1 MRDGC
6 SLRVATERSCAAA
19 APSRHEGALTQLIL
33 AVVCAIIVV
42 GCGSSDGQAPQL
54 LGSQANQRQTTSAAQ
69 PGVPG
74 AGIATAIPSLG
85 KVIVVHTP
93 SFELIALEDGAPVLR
108 SRVIVGRPATPTPE
122 LLSSMFSIRFNPA
135 WMPTPSM
142 IRYERAHYVPP
153 GPNNP
158 LGQLLFELDNDQLIF
173 LHDTND
179 RSLFGRSNRA
189 LSHGCVRV
197 EQARP
202 LAAWALGISVREV
215 EAMIS
220 SKATYSVP
228 LSTPIPVYLVY
239 RGD

>member
-1 MRDGC
+1 M
-6 SLRVATERSCAAA
+6 VACA
-19 APSRHEGALTQLIL
+19 
-33 AVVCAIIVV
+33 VMVW
-42 GCGSSDGQAPQL
+42 GCGSTDRQAPRL
-54 LGSQANQRQTTSAAQ
+54 PASQAQGRQATWASQAD
-69 PGVPG
+69 VPAE
-74 AGIATAIPSLG
+74 AGLRTAIPSQG
-85 KVIVVHTP
+85 KAIVVHIP

-122 LLSSMFSIRFNPA
+122 LLSSMFAIRFNPA
-135 WMPTPSM
+135 WMPTSSM
-142 IRYERAHYVPP
+142 IRYEGAHYVPP

-158 LGQLLFELDNDQLIF
+158 LGQLLFELDNDRLIF

-202 LAAWALGISVREV
+202 LAAWALGVSVPEV

-220 SKATYSVP
+220 RKVTYSVP
-228 LSTPIPVYLVY
+228 LPMPIPVHLVHFPNPLEANTPPS
-239 RGD
+239 RRLNPTSPRVEPL

>member
-1 MRDGC
+1 M
-6 SLRVATERSCAAA
+6 VA
-19 APSRHEGALTQLIL
+19 
-33 AVVCAIIVV
+33 
-42 GCGSSDGQAPQL
+42 GCGSSDGQER
-54 LGSQANQRQTTSAAQ
+54 LGSQGKERRATSAAR
-69 PGVPG
+69 PGVPDG
-74 AGIATAIPSLG
+74 AGPAAAIPSPV
-85 KVIVVHTP
+85 KSIVVHIP
-93 SFELIALEDGAPVLR
+93 SFELIALEDGAPVMR

-122 LLSSMFSIRFNPA
+122 LLSTMFSIRFNPA

-142 IRYERAHYVPP
+142 MRYEGAHYVPP
-153 GPNNP
+153 GPDNP

-220 SKATYSVP
+220 SKATYSAP
-228 LSTPIPVYLVY
+228 LPAPIPVHLVH
-239 RGD
+239 RGN

>member
-1 MRDGC
+1 VQA
-6 SLRVATERSCAAA
+6 LRVSLHGRAFGR
-19 APSRHEGALTQLIL
+19 LLL
-33 AVVCAIIVV
+33 AVVCAVV
-42 GCGSSDGQAPQL
+42 ASGCGSMDGQVSQL
-54 LGSQANQRQTTSAAQ
+54 PAGQAQGRQATARSQADQ
-69 PGVPG
+69 PTV
-74 AGIATAIPSLG
+74 IPSQG
-85 KVIVVHTP
+85 KAIVVHIP
-93 SFELIALEDGAPVLR
+93 SFELIALEDGGPVLR

-122 LLSSMFSIRFNPA
+122 LLSSMISIRFNPA

-142 IRYERAHYVPP
+142 IRHEGARYVPP

-179 RSLFGRSNRA
+179 RRLFDRSNRA

-202 LAAWALGISVREV
+202 LAAWALGVSVREL

-220 SKATYSVP
+220 RKVTYSVP
-228 LSTPIPVYLVY
+228 LTTPIPVHLVY
-239 RGD
+239 QVD

>member
-1 MRDGC
+1 M
-6 SLRVATERSCAAA
+6 
-19 APSRHEGALTQLIL
+19 
-33 AVVCAIIVV
+33 
-42 GCGSSDGQAPQL
+42 
-54 LGSQANQRQTTSAAQ
+54 
-69 PGVPG
+69 
-74 AGIATAIPSLG
+74 
-85 KVIVVHTP
+85 VHIP

-122 LLSSMFSIRFNPA
+122 LLSSMLSIRFNPA

-142 IRYERAHYVPP
+142 MRYEGAHYVPS

-189 LSHGCVRV
+189 LSHGCVRI

-202 LAAWALGISVREV
+202 LAAWALGVSVPEV

-220 SKATYSVP
+220 RKATYSVP
-228 LSTPIPVYLVY
+228 LHPDPSSPGALPKLSWADTPPSKRLNPTSPSRVEPL
-239 RGD
+239 